1 MELQIGMLQL
11 QAKEHRGKE
20 GFFSRPF
27 RGNVSLPVPS
37 FWTSALQNC
46 ERIRFCC
53 IKTPKRRGS
62 RSKLVIDCLFIHG
75 IYLSVTHLHVAWS
88 EELAQI
94 LSHRLSTFSRVS
106 SGNRAPAPLGRL
118 HSAAVTNGLRRGR
131 WVQGLRALTGGETRG
146 WRSSVRGD
154 GRLGASGPG
163 EGARGGPGELTRR
176 RQEEE
181 ATCRVPGKRQEA
193 ARAQKRVLG
202 STHQRGCTCFSRRR
216 NVSSLQLRHT
226 GALGTQ
232 PIHS

>member
-1 MELQIGMLQL
+1 MEMELQIGMLQL

-94 LSHRLSTFSRVS
+94 LS
-106 SGNRAPAPLGRL
+106 
-118 HSAAVTNGLRRGR
+118 
-131 WVQGLRALTGGETRG
+131 LTGSLLSPELVLATVRPRPWDVYTRP
-146 WRSSVRGD
+146 R
-154 GRLGASGPG
+154 
-163 EGARGGPGELTRR
+163 
-176 RQEEE
+176 
-181 ATCRVPGKRQEA
+181 
-193 ARAQKRVLG
+193 
-202 STHQRGCTCFSRRR
+202 
-216 NVSSLQLRHT
+216 
-226 GALGTQ
+226 
-232 PIHS
+232 